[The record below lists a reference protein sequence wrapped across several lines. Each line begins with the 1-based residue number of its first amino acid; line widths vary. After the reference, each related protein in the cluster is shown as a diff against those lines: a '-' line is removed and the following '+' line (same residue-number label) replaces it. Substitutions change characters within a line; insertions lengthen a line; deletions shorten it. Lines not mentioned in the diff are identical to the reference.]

1 VISSRVVFLVGA
13 PRSGTTWLQHLLGA
27 HPRIATPQET
37 DLLDR
42 YVASWL
48 RSWRAQLEASAGP
61 ERRVRGLPAVL
72 TEEQFRGVLRHV
84 VERVYG
90 SVLELKPGADIV
102 LDKNPYHAYHLR
114 GALIL
119 LPDAAVVHLVR
130 DGRDVACSLMRASA
144 RAWGEGW
151 APSRLDGAAEQWR
164 ELVTVAGSAR
174 ELTDRYAE
182 VRYEALHSADAP
194 PLLTS
199 LYELCGLEPD
209 EDLARRTPEQFDLAR
224 LRTLPAAE
232 QPCGIVW
239 GGELVADGA
248 TRPAEPKGFVGGGT
262 PGAWR
267 EQFSACDRWLV
278 DRVAGDLLLDL
289 GYELDR
295 SWVGVGIAGRA
306 RARGR
311 HMAARASHRL
321 RRLLPG

>member
-1 VISSRVVFLVGA
+1 
-13 PRSGTTWLQHLLGA
+13 
-27 HPRIATPQET
+27 
-37 DLLDR
+37 
-42 YVASWL
+42 
-48 RSWRAQLEASAGP
+48 
-61 ERRVRGLPAVL
+61 
-72 TEEQFRGVLRHV
+72 
-84 VERVYG
+84 
-90 SVLELKPGADIV
+90 
-102 LDKNPYHAYHLR
+102 
-114 GALIL
+114 
-119 LPDAAVVHLVR
+119 VVHLVR

-248 TRPAEPKGFVGGGT
+248 TRPAEPKGFVGGGN
-262 PGAWR
+262 
-267 EQFSACDRWLV
+267 
-278 DRVAGDLLLDL
+278 LLLDL

-295 SWVGVGIAGRA
+295 SWVVVGTAGRA